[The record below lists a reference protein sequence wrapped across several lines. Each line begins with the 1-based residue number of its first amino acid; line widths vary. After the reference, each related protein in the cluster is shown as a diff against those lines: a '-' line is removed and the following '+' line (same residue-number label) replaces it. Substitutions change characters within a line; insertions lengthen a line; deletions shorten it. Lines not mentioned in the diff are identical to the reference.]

1 MLKSSS
7 KKQKKGQGFN
17 NPISVLISVTLLGTF
32 AVFAPFNVSFFD
44 SININRI
51 LPSFYTPKSI
61 SIIPE
66 PSFTSDQNYWD
77 ENCTHGWTS
86 DVTCDAIVSRVQ
98 SCLVN
103 NSSLYCSAYE
113 TYMKQSLQQQP
124 LLCNSLHVQSTNDL
138 IADKNIDIGFSD
150 ILKIFENQEPVLQT
164 ILQHRLLIL
173 DDSGGIRTLN
183 QLLKRQLLCR

>member
-44 SININRI
+44 SININHI
-51 LPSFYTPKSI
+51 LPSFYTPNTI
-61 SIIPE
+61 SVIPE
-66 PSFTSDQNYWD
+66 PSFTSDRNYWN

-103 NSSLYCSAYE
+103 KASLYCSSYE
-113 TYMKQSLQQQP
+113 TYMKEFLHKQLFP
-124 LLCNSLHVQSTNDL
+124 LL
-138 IADKNIDIGFSD
+138 
-150 ILKIFENQEPVLQT
+150 
-164 ILQHRLLIL
+164 
-173 DDSGGIRTLN
+173 
-183 QLLKRQLLCR
+183 

>member
-1 MLKSSS
+1 MLIIFPLFLILKTGYRQNLTVLSGETKANANVRGKAHINIRQCWCRIYDQDLEPKGDFKMQKSSP
-7 KKQKKGQGFN
+7 KKPKKSQGFG

-51 LPSFYTPKSI
+51 LPSFYTPNSL

-113 TYMKQSLQQQP
+113 TYMKKFLQQHP
-124 LLCNSLHVQSTNDL
+124 LL
-138 IADKNIDIGFSD
+138 
-150 ILKIFENQEPVLQT
+150 
-164 ILQHRLLIL
+164 LL
-173 DDSGGIRTLN
+173 
-183 QLLKRQLLCR
+183 